1 MSTTSITRGDSRTLA
16 RTTLFASVDPD
27 EIKALDARCLWRKVG
42 AGEWVIDYQA
52 EGADVFFVFS
62 GHARVVIITA
72 GREMILRDIREGES
86 FGQYSAIDGKPRS
99 AAIVAVT
106 DTVVAK
112 MSSALFWEAI
122 HRYPTVRE
130 RVLKGLVADARALN
144 QRANEQANF
153 DVRHRLCAELLR
165 LSRTVAEGRVVV
177 SPPGCAGSIVA
188 DVLMSGSLIF
198 PSSSAV
204 ARPPL
209 LVLIAVLVTVRRKI
223 SAQRVAFPAL
233 GHHDALQIG
242 VSFKPDAEQIER
254 LALVPVCP
262 RPDGSHALHRRIR
275 SRQRHFQLQPQIAGN
290 RVQEVDNLKPRL
302 QRVAVNRSNPANPL
316 KFQVVPQLPAKRHD
330 LLRGYPEQRFTKFQ
344 TPVHNSL
351 RVPGLQRSRDGERLK
366 QFWQHVFLP
375 LLDLFV
381 RRFVDG
387 PVQHSLFPNVEEARQ
402 DQCDEEQH
410 FKKRKELQLAVNHRP
425 RIQENR
431 LYIE

>member
-177 SPPGCAGSIVA
+177 SPPPTHAELAARISTHREAVTKT
-188 DVLMSGSLIF
+188 L
-198 PSSSAV
+198 SALE
-204 ARPPL
+204 R
-209 LVLIAVLVTVRRKI
+209 
-223 SAQRVAFPAL
+223 
-233 GHHDALQIG
+233 DAL
-242 VSFKPDAEQIER
+242 IER
-254 LALVPVCP
+254 SPTAIVLSDPAGLRRVIASQAFRLA
-262 RPDGSHALHRRIR
+262 S
-275 SRQRHFQLQPQIAGN
+275 
-290 RVQEVDNLKPRL
+290 E
-302 QRVAVNRSNPANPL
+302 
-316 KFQVVPQLPAKRHD
+316 
-330 LLRGYPEQRFTKFQ
+330 
-344 TPVHNSL
+344 TP
-351 RVPGLQRSRDGERLK
+351 K
-366 QFWQHVFLP
+366 
-375 LLDLFV
+375 
-381 RRFVDG
+381 
-387 PVQHSLFPNVEEARQ
+387 
-402 DQCDEEQH
+402 
-410 FKKRKELQLAVNHRP
+410 
-425 RIQENR
+425 
-431 LYIE
+431 